1 MQVKITTEVQ
11 TQYIRNN
18 KSNGQKN
25 LRCFPRCAMKGG
37 HRMAGFCGSHL
48 DIQLLVKDDPQY
60 LSLLTFQ
67 KAPSNASSSSSSSSS
82 SSNDDATGEAGSNR
96 NSSKPVPALNF
107 NHVFVF
113 GEFLAFNEAEGKNS
127 EIVEGEYYD
136 AAPIFHI
143 LNLDRSKCSD
153 NLSCPRPFVAK
164 RVVES
169 KDMNSHMG
177 LSTKANYVIEPT
189 CWHYGWK
196 SHKHSNGMKHFLRVY
211 AMYLIGNKFL
221 CLGMDDTTQ
230 FTVASSKRFRRTYS
244 EDMIADISGTP
255 IVKRQ
260 KGDSPLKRKA
270 RKSSLNIMTKT
281 SIDEFITGNISSTKA
296 SVYNKKRKTNLKQRA
311 HST

>member
-1 MQVKITTEVQ
+1 
-11 TQYIRNN
+11 
-18 KSNGQKN
+18 
-25 LRCFPRCAMKGG
+25 
-37 HRMAGFCGSHL
+37 
-48 DIQLLVKDDPQY
+48 
-60 LSLLTFQ
+60 
-67 KAPSNASSSSSSSSS
+67 
-82 SSNDDATGEAGSNR
+82 
-96 NSSKPVPALNF
+96 
-107 NHVFVF
+107 
-113 GEFLAFNEAEGKNS
+113 
-127 EIVEGEYYD
+127 
-136 AAPIFHI
+136 
-143 LNLDRSKCSD
+143 
-153 NLSCPRPFVAK
+153 
-164 RVVES
+164 
-169 KDMNSHMG
+169 MNSHMG

-244 EDMIADISGTP
+244 EDMIADISGAP

-260 KGDSPLKRKA
+260 KGDSPVKRKA